1 MSEHE
6 LWCSNCE
13 RDVTATEE
21 EAVVSYTEADTE
33 TVLVCPF
40 CDETIIS
47 LGEFMDGSEEEY
59 NPEDFI

>member
-6 LWCSNCE
+6 IWCPHCE
-13 RDVTATEE
+13 RDVTAKEE

-33 TVLVCPF
+33 IVLVCPL
-40 CDETIIS
+40 CDTTIVS
-47 LGEFMDGSEEEY
+47 LGEYMNGYEPEY